1 MKHLAN
7 RRNFQLLFEQAIFSV
22 FNFIVIISLYNNIS
36 IIEVAAMGVNITALY
51 GAVSICRNLV
61 SGEFTQSRFPNEAI
75 KIESVLRKVCVRV
88 FSVVPVVTIIIS
100 ISCYMTNT
108 SLETTI
114 LLLLISVEVLLVDN
128 LRQIQILYLNLR
140 FMIVNLMSS
149 IVFTYI
155 LMFSLKPESQ
165 KVLMFW
171 LFTFLFYSIFAILKY
186 FKIFKSKNEE
196 ILIISDFVSRK
207 SITLESF
214 SNHSLFYLYNL
225 IFFQINPL
233 LSGDNRL
240 ITAWIVNAA
249 SSLYITLNNYY
260 TIRLVNYNSTYQ
272 EQKSINY
279 LAFLTL
285 VLTSFTFLIFHSF
298 IPFSNI
304 KIDAWLIFGSCVS
317 SLTFFIHSRISV
329 LYLHA
334 IPFRQFLT
342 LRTLTWIITLSMQL
356 FGLYFFD
363 KTGFIVGS
371 ILSFL
376 YVFDG
381 YQRALAAT
389 KMLKDST
396 D

>member
-7 RRNFQLLFEQAIFSV
+7 RRNFELLFEQAIFSV
-22 FNFIVIISLYNNIS
+22 FNFIVIINLYNNIS
-36 IIEVAAMGVNITALY
+36 IIDVAAMGVNITALY
-51 GAVSICRNLV
+51 GAVSISRNLV

-100 ISCYMTNT
+100 ISCYLTNT

-149 IVFTYI
+149 IVFTYL
-155 LMFSLKPESQ
+155 LMFSLKRESQ
-165 KVLMFW
+165 KVLTFW

-186 FKIFKSKNEE
+186 FNIFKSKNEE
-196 ILIISDFVSRK
+196 ILISSNFVSRK

-272 EQKSINY
+272 EQKSINF
-279 LAFLTL
+279 LAFFTL

-356 FGLYFFD
+356 FGTYFFD

-381 YQRALAAT
+381 YHRALAAT